1 MEIEDAKV
9 GIIIEVK
16 YAQEAQMDTV
26 CRNALEQIEKK
37 GYAKEL
43 YEDGMQTVLKY
54 GIACYKKTC
63 KVMSVTSL

>member
-37 GYAKEL
+37 GYAREL
-43 YEDGMQTVLKY
+43 CEDGMQTVLKY